1 MARIPIQTDAESVIQ
16 AFEDVSD
23 HILRIKS
30 PVELAQNGIIGLA
43 AIMSAIGGVEIQLR
57 RIADALTA
65 DDMRDEVRAMGRP
78 DVN

>member
-1 MARIPIQTDAESVIQ
+1 MNEQTDAESVIQ
-16 AFEDVSD
+16 AFEDVIN
-23 HILRIKS
+23 HILRVKN

-57 RIADALTA
+57 RIADALTV

-78 DVN
+78 DVK